1 MCSSRV
7 FVDLTLLLFL
17 LIVVVLVVVVLVVVV
32 LVAVVRCATLLHNG
46 KIGLQ
51 IG

>member
-7 FVDLTLLLFL
+7 FVDLTLLL
-17 LIVVVLVVVVLVVVV
+17 LIVVVVVVVVLVVVV

-46 KIGLQ
+46 EIRLQ